1 VTFSQEWDAAYKK
14 GGQMSIWPWSDLVSM
29 VMRYARPSGASYR
42 ILELGCGAGANVPFF
57 LSQQVDYYAIEGS
70 AHMVAQLKERYSQVA
85 EHFVVG
91 DFTANIPFV
100 GAFDLIVDRSSVTHN
115 CTRSIQ
121 QCLKL
126 VRAKLKSG
134 GAFIGIDWF
143 SSANA
148 EMGYGQI
155 AEDEHTRNN
164 FSKGQFANV
173 GKVHFSDES
182 HLRFL
187 LADFIIEVLEH
198 KTLERREPADGARFA
213 TWNFLARKS

>member
-14 GGQMSIWPWSDLVSM
+14 GGQMSVWPWSDLVSM
-29 VMRYARPSGASYR
+29 VMRYARPAGPSYR

-70 AHMVAQLKERYSQVA
+70 AHMVAQLKARYSQAA
-85 EHFVVG
+85 ERFVVG
-91 DFTANIPFV
+91 DFTVNIPFP

-126 VRAKLKSG
+126 VHDKLKSG

-143 SSANA
+143 SSANT
-148 EMGYGQI
+148 EMGYGKT
-155 AEDEHTRNN
+155 ADDEHTRTS
-164 FSKGQFANV
+164 FTKGQFAHV
-173 GKVHFSDES
+173 GKVHFSDEA

-187 LADFIIEVLEH
+187 LADFNIEVLEH
-198 KTLERREPADGARFA
+198 KTLERREPADGSRFA
-213 TWNFLARKS
+213 TWNLLARKS

>member
-1 VTFSQEWDAAYKK
+1 
-14 GGQMSIWPWSDLVSM
+14 MSIWPWSDLVSM

-126 VRAKLKSG
+126 VRDKLKSG

-143 SSANA
+143 SSANT

-198 KTLERREPADGARFA
+198 KTLERREPAD
-213 TWNFLARKS
+213 